1 MGFSANFLIEELRH
15 ARTSRGLNQ
24 EEFGKLINY
33 SGSHVSAVETVSA
46 PRASEYVAAVDRALN
61 AGGFSPAC
69 CAR

>member
-33 SGSHVSAVETVSA
+33 SGSHVSAVETGQRA
-46 PRASEYVAAVDRALN
+46 PRRSTSRRWI
-61 AGGFSPAC
+61 G
-69 CAR
+69 R